1 MPCYY
6 GMNTFT
12 PLLKNSGYPKRPRM
26 TDLTFKMDEGFSEDT
41 RSQDEADTA
50 MVFDSTETDAFSFSP
65 HTALQY
71 ILGLGDGERSGKLRR
86 LKVSC
91 TAANIPAEAA
101 LALLQSLR
109 TSSVASIVHH
119 MRFRLHLDPVSYLPP
134 EIMSEVFSL
143 LNPAEL
149 LRASQTSKTWRERCL
164 DGGVWKQK
172 YHSQGWAL
180 EMDEIRQFESSY
192 TRKREHQS
200 RRSSAHAD
208 ERRQKRQAR
217 QNMSPR
223 NGVHS
228 VFPRRTQSTSSKSKS
243 EEWNDRP
250 GIVEADEETNAE
262 AYGKD
267 PMQGVEIESLNE
279 SVSHRRSTSDSIQ
292 SSSSSTKSPRTRERR
307 TLWPFVDPDRH
318 HPRKSHELPL
328 ITYTDT
334 GRPRVNYHHIYKQRR
349 ALEDNWNQC
358 HYRPFQMPHR
368 DHPEEAHTECV
379 YTLQFIGRHL
389 VSGSRDKTLRIW
401 DLESQRLIRKPL
413 IGHNGSV
420 LCLQFDDSDAEDIII
435 SGSSDTDVILWRYS
449 TGHMLQRIRKAHK
462 ESVLNLKF
470 DSRFLVTSSKDKT
483 IKIWNRVDLA
493 PGDKDYPRRG
503 VDGGGK
509 CPSYIIDLADYR
521 TRFDLETKLSAEQRK
536 PLPPYSTLMIIDSHT
551 AAVNAIHIH
560 KDRLVSASGDKTVKI
575 FDINTGKSIATC
587 RGHNKGIACVQ
598 FDGSRIVSGSSDNS
612 IRIFD
617 PITQAQVACLEGRDG
632 RKTGHNRLVRTI
644 QAAFE
649 DLPGS
654 KQQLEDEAAEIDRQF
669 TLIKR
674 SGRLPIFDRGS
685 IVARP
690 MPPRR
695 SPHGAVLSQITAT
708 GAKLP
713 PGGGGS
719 RWGRIVSGSYDETV
733 IIWRKSPDGTWF
745 PSHRLRQEE
754 ALRASGPPLPTKQ
767 TDDLPRDF
775 GFGANATGDAVSNHA
790 TVGTGTSTG
799 LQPGQHQTSDTPHP
813 QTTSSTAQNHQVHNM
828 TSQHTA
834 NILQPNPFIQS
845 MLLAQSTSRT
855 PSPSVAANATSHEF
869 PPSLAITQN
878 NQAQAVSAVTTPS
891 IIAPSNHNNPI
902 ATFPNTLHH
911 TTTSTTS
918 LMPTIA
924 ASSSSSSLLQP
935 NSPTIPAQIL
945 SQPASPSHHHSTT
958 SNLITSPNPPTPLN
972 STTNQ
977 PPNPSSSQQLPP
989 PQPNNQNQQQP
1000 QSQPQNQQ
1008 PQHPIPQ
1015 QQQQQHPQQTQA
1027 PPQNNH
1033 QQQQQQQH
1041 NPLPQP
1047 PNARVFKLQFDA
1059 RRIVCCSQ
1067 DPKIVGWDFANGDE
1081 AIIRCSRFFGVPS

>member
-1 MPCYY
+1 
-6 GMNTFT
+6 
-12 PLLKNSGYPKRPRM
+12 
-26 TDLTFKMDEGFSEDT
+26 
-41 RSQDEADTA
+41 
-50 MVFDSTETDAFSFSP
+50 
-65 HTALQY
+65 
-71 ILGLGDGERSGKLRR
+71 
-86 LKVSC
+86 
-91 TAANIPAEAA
+91 
-101 LALLQSLR
+101 
-109 TSSVASIVHH
+109 
-119 MRFRLHLDPVSYLPP
+119 
-134 EIMSEVFSL
+134 MSEVFSL

-223 NGVHS
+223 NGVQS

-243 EEWNDRP
+243 EELNDRSD
-250 GIVEADEETNAE
+250 IVEVDEETNAE

-279 SVSHRRSTSDSIQ
+279 SVSHRRSTSDSAQ
-292 SSSSSTKSPRTRERR
+292 SPSSTVKSPRTRERR
-307 TLWPFVDPDRH
+307 TLWPLTDTDRH
-318 HPRKSHELPL
+318 HPRKSHDPPL

-349 ALEDNWNQC
+349 ALEDNWSQC
-358 HYRPFQMPHR
+358 HYRPFQLPHR

-420 LCLQFDDSDAEDIII
+420 LCLQFDDGETEDIII

-470 DSRFLVTSSKDKT
+470 DRRFLVTSSKDKT

-521 TRFDLETKLSAEQRK
+521 TRFDLETKLSAQQRK
-536 PLPPYSTLMIIDSHT
+536 PLPPYSTLMVIDSHT

-695 SPHGAVLSQITAT
+695 SPRGAVLSQITAT

-767 TDDLPRDF
+767 TDDLPRDS
-775 GFGANATGDAVSNHA
+775 GLGADATGDTVSNQA

-799 LQPGQHQTSDTPHP
+799 LQPGQHQTSDTSHL
-813 QTTSSTAQNHQVHNM
+813 QTTSSTVQNHQVHNA
-828 TSQHTA
+828 TGQHTA
-834 NILQPNPFIQS
+834 NLLPPSPFIQS

-855 PSPSVAANATSHEF
+855 PSPSVAANAASHQL
-869 PPSLAITQN
+869 PPSLAVPQN
-878 NQAQAVSAVTTPS
+878 NQVQAVSAATTPS
-891 IIAPSNHNNPI
+891 VTAPSSHNTPTSNVPNP
-902 ATFPNTLHH
+902 LHH
-911 TTTSTTS
+911 ITTSNTTSTPAIT
-918 LMPTIA
+918 

-935 NSPTIPAQIL
+935 SSHTILTQIL
-945 SQPASPSHHHSTT
+945 SQPASPSHHHNTTFNPSTT
-958 SNLITSPNPPTPLN
+958 PNPPPPLN
-972 STTNQ
+972 STANQ
-977 PPNPSSSQQLPP
+977 PPNPSSSSSSSSSSSQQLPP
-989 PQPNNQNQQQP
+989 PQPHNQIQPQP
-1000 QSQPQNQQ
+1000 QSQPPNQQ
-1008 PQHPIPQ
+1008 PQSHPPQ
-1015 QQQQQHPQQTQA
+1015 IQQTQA
-1027 PPQNNH
+1027 PPPLQNNH
-1033 QQQQQQQH
+1033 QNHQQPPLQPPPH
-1041 NPLPQP
+1041 NNPLPQP

>member
-1 MPCYY
+1 
-6 GMNTFT
+6 
-12 PLLKNSGYPKRPRM
+12 
-26 TDLTFKMDEGFSEDT
+26 
-41 RSQDEADTA
+41 
-50 MVFDSTETDAFSFSP
+50 
-65 HTALQY
+65 
-71 ILGLGDGERSGKLRR
+71 
-86 LKVSC
+86 
-91 TAANIPAEAA
+91 
-101 LALLQSLR
+101 
-109 TSSVASIVHH
+109 

-143 LNPAEL
+143 LSPAEL

-228 VFPRRTQSTSSKSKS
+228 VFPRRTQSISSKSKY
-243 EEWNDRP
+243 EEWNDQS
-250 GIVEADEETNAE
+250 GIAEVDEETSAE
-262 AYGKD
+262 VYGKD

-279 SVSHRRSTSDSIQ
+279 SVSHRRSTSDSTQ
-292 SSSSSTKSPRTRERR
+292 SPSSSMKSPRTRERR
-307 TLWPFVDPDRH
+307 TLWPLTDPDRH
-318 HPRKSHELPL
+318 QPRKSHDPPL
-328 ITYTDT
+328 ITYTET

-358 HYRPFQMPHR
+358 HYKPFQLPHR

-420 LCLQFDDSDAEDIII
+420 LCLQFDDSEAEDIII

-470 DSRFLVTSSKDKT
+470 DRRFLVTSSKDKT

-536 PLPPYSTLMIIDSHT
+536 PLPPYSTLMVIDSHT

-695 SPHGAVLSQITAT
+695 SSRGAILSQITAT

-767 TDDLPRDF
+767 TDDLPRDS
-775 GFGANATGDAVSNHA
+775 GIGADATGDVVSNQA

-799 LQPGQHQTSDTPHP
+799 LQSGQDQISDTPHP
-813 QTTSSTAQNHQVHNM
+813 QTTSSTAQNHQVHNA
-828 TSQHTA
+828 TGQHTA
-834 NILQPNPFIQS
+834 NTPPPNPFIQS

-855 PSPSVAANATSHEF
+855 PSPSVAANATSHQL
-869 PPSLAITQN
+869 PSLAITQN
-878 NQAQAVSAVTTPS
+878 NQSQAVSAFT
-891 IIAPSNHNNPI
+891 APSNHNAPI

-911 TTTSTTS
+911 ITTATTTS
-918 LMPTIA
+918 MPAIA
-924 ASSSSSSLLQP
+924 ASSSSSSFLQP
-935 NSPTIPAQIL
+935 TSHTIPTQIL
-945 SQPASPSHHHSTT
+945 SQPASPSHHHNTSCNPITT
-958 SNLITSPNPPTPLN
+958 PNPPTPLN

-977 PPNPSSSQQLPP
+977 PPNTSSSQPLPSL
-989 PQPNNQNQQQP
+989 QSHNQTQQQP
-1000 QSQPQNQQ
+1000 QPQPQTQQ
-1008 PQHPIPQ
+1008 PHPQPPNPQ
-1015 QQQQQHPQQTQA
+1015 SQQPPQPQQTQA
-1027 PPQNNH
+1027 PPPQPPNNPPH
-1033 QQQQQQQH
+1033 QQQQHPQPPPPH
-1041 NPLPQP
+1041 NNPLPQP